1 MQDIRKLFAR
11 SGKRPTRRL
20 DVVTAAVKEREA
32 QLAAAREAAARELA
46 EAEEHDDPATAA
58 HEADGPVRSP
68 TGALSSRSLAG
79 PVRPGAPVAN
89 RFVVVGNEPSQAV
102 DEPSQ
107 AVDEQ
112 PVQRRGPRLWAVA
125 LLATVLVLAFGG
137 GAWLGQA
144 LRPTALA
151 PAAGA
156 AGPAPVIPS
165 TVVTTAPPLARAPE
179 PCLETARLGDRV
191 IDLMVSN
198 RRGLEVDQA
207 QLAYLLASRR
217 CRASAAE

>member
-1 MQDIRKLFAR
+1 VPGPTDQDPNEMQDIRKLFAR

-107 AVDEQ
+107 AVDEPSQAVDEPSQAVDEPSQAVDEQ
-112 PVQRRGPRLWAVA
+112 PVQRRGLPPLGSGIARHRARARLRWGR
-125 LLATVLVLAFGG
+125 LARSGAQANSPGTGG
-137 GAWLGQA
+137 RGGRSGSGHPLDRGDD
-144 LRPTALA
+144 RSP
-151 PAAGA
+151 AGA
-156 AGPAPVIPS
+156 GTGAVPGDGPA
-165 TVVTTAPPLARAPE
+165 R
-179 PCLETARLGDRV
+179 
-191 IDLMVSN
+191 
-198 RRGLEVDQA
+198 
-207 QLAYLLASRR
+207 
-217 CRASAAE
+217 